1 MAYEKV
7 KALVGKRIKI
17 VRGTPTGH
25 RTPGA
30 PAYYDVSMWCA
41 GDVPVGST
49 GTIVDL
55 PGSTCLCQI
64 EWDHGQKPKPGYA
77 FGISAIRP
85 EHGFEEIHDEKPDVQ
100 VPEVSQ

>member
-1 MAYEKV
+1 MSYDKV
-7 KALVGKRIKI
+7 KALIGKRVKI

-49 GTIVDL
+49 GTIVDA
-55 PGSTCLCQI
+55 PSKCLVQV
-64 EWDHGQKPKPGYA
+64 EWDHGQKPKEGYF
-77 FGISAIRP
+77 FGLSAIRP
-85 EHGFEEIHDEKPDVQ
+85 EHGMEEITDE
-100 VPEVSQ
+100 